1 MGIDEKMESIY
12 MLTWMS
18 SSSNVDSMNP
28 LLGSSFMWHKCGAN
42 QTSLKMLRE
51 RGFVAQGLM
60 WMIYRV
66 HCPLRGHVP
75 MLPASLPTQDK
86 MVIMTTR

>member
-28 LLGSSFMWHKCGAN
+28 LLGSSFMRHKRGAN

-51 RGFVAQGLM
+51 
-60 WMIYRV
+60 
-66 HCPLRGHVP
+66 
-75 MLPASLPTQDK
+75 
-86 MVIMTTR
+86 